1 MAWSRLGDGCAFE
14 LKLEFECWV
23 WYAHVTCISR
33 GSASDMRKS
42 VINSSKRVIVNLKT
56 TFLVLLLFVPGL
68 VVWSIVVILEWP
80 FFLAGWV
87 IKYLFYVRI
96 S

>member
-1 MAWSRLGDGCAFE
+1 
-14 LKLEFECWV
+14 
-23 WYAHVTCISR
+23 
-33 GSASDMRKS
+33 MRKS